1 MNNKKIII
9 CTFALVIVIIV
20 AVVVISVVV
29 KNSKAKD
36 EMIDNKMGVI
46 IVESDE
52 NETQTVNIDT
62 NNSSVR
68 EIDEETLSQYN

>member
-1 MNNKKIII
+1 
-9 CTFALVIVIIV
+9 
-20 AVVVISVVV
+20 
-29 KNSKAKD
+29 
-36 EMIDNKMGVI
+36 MIDNKMGVI

-62 NNSSVR
+62 NNSSIR